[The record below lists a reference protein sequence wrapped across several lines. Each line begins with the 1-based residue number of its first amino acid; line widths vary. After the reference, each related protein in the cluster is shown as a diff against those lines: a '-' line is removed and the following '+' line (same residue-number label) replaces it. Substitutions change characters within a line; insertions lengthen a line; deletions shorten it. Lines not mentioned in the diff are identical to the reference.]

1 MADIASRSA
10 RRSLRRRLCVAR
22 GMTVLGIGV
31 AAIASCQRFRENA
44 ASGPAELEAQ
54 LTRIDACL
62 DRGGQWETDD
72 RHCTEAKRESD

>member
-1 MADIASRSA
+1 MADTASGSA

-62 DRGGQWETDD
+62 DRGGHWEADD
-72 RHCTEAKRESD
+72 RHCTEAKVESD